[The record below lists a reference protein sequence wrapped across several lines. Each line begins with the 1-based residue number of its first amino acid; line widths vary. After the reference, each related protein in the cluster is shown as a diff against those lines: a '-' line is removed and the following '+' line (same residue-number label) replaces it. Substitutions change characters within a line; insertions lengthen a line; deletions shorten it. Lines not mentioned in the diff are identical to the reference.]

1 MNNIVVYAAR
11 SADRGTTELSRTFE
25 GRVEIDTLLLNGLG
39 QEQFLNDL
47 DNVRATGFS
56 PEDKKKKNKCVLNII
71 LITTTKGHNAC

>member
-47 DNVRATGFS
+47 DNGRATGFS
-56 PEDKKKKNKCVLNII
+56 PEDKKKEEQMCIKHYFDYYNKRS
-71 LITTTKGHNAC
+71 